1 MKGLAISY
9 YKRAIELGYVE
20 SMYNYA
26 LMLLDGRGILVLHY
40 ISLA

>member
-26 LMLLDGRGILVLHY
+26 LMLLDGRGAF
-40 ISLA
+40 ISIYDII